1 MERRLCSKRMIR
13 ASSARGNAA
22 RHAQAIAL
30 HVLTSSQRGP
40 TDPFFDDMMLQT
52 VGPGYQGGM
61 MMDGSAKIAQDTRER
76 QIVRPDAR
84 VMIAVF

>member
-1 MERRLCSKRMIR
+1 MQNC
-13 ASSARGNAA
+13 ND
-22 RHAQAIAL
+22 IA
-30 HVLTSSQRGP
+30 RGP

-76 QIVRPDAR
+76 QIVRLLHTYLC
-84 VMIAVF
+84 

>member
-1 MERRLCSKRMIR
+1 MQNCNHI
-13 ASSARGNAA
+13 
-22 RHAQAIAL
+22 
-30 HVLTSSQRGP
+30 TRGP

-76 QIVRPDAR
+76 QIVRLLHAYLC
-84 VMIAVF
+84 

>member
-1 MERRLCSKRMIR
+1 MK
-13 ASSARGNAA
+13 
-22 RHAQAIAL
+22 
-30 HVLTSSQRGP
+30 RGP

-76 QIVRPDAR
+76 QIVSVANKHCIPALICAR
-84 VMIAVF
+84 AVLTKFKC

>member
-1 MERRLCSKRMIR
+1 MHAR
-13 ASSARGNAA
+13 SSS
-22 RHAQAIAL
+22 L
-30 HVLTSSQRGP
+30 HFCNNITRGP

-76 QIVRPDAR
+76 QIVRPDTR
-84 VMIAVF
+84 LMIVVF

>member
-30 HVLTSSQRGP
+30 HFVTSSQRGP
-40 TDPFFDDMMLQT
+40 TDPLFDDLPLQT
-52 VGPGYQGGM
+52 VGPGNPGGM

-76 QIVRPDAR
+76 QSVRLDAR
-84 VMIAVF
+84 VMIVVL

>member
-1 MERRLCSKRMIR
+1 
-13 ASSARGNAA
+13 
-22 RHAQAIAL
+22 
-30 HVLTSSQRGP
+30 
-40 TDPFFDDMMLQT
+40 MMLQT

-84 VMIAVF
+84 VTIVAF